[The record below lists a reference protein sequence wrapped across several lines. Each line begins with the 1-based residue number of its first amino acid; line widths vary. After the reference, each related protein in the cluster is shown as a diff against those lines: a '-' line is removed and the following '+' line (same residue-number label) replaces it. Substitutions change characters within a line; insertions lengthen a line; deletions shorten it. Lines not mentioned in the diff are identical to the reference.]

1 MERFKKWFLSIVR
14 NNKHHKSLRTDL
26 NNTRTDLNKLLDF
39 HLRKITPM
47 AFLEVVE
54 IQLAEHCNLNCFGCN
69 HFSQIAQKEF
79 LSLETF
85 TKDLTRLSEISKG
98 FIGNLRLMGG
108 EPLLNPNCIEFFS
121 ITRELFPQSAI
132 WLVTNGILLPKQND
146 DFYDACHKN
155 NIEIRPTKYPINIDW
170 QLVED
175 KCKEHKVALTFFN
188 EGQVEKTSVKFTLD
202 PKGLCDNYHSFTR
215 CEMANHCVQLKNGRL
230 FTCPPAAHIE
240 HFNKKY
246 EEKFEVSE
254 LDSIDIYKAKD
265 YQEILSFLAKPIP
278 FCRYCKVSQWA
289 EVGPWRASKYK
300 KDEYLEV

>member
-98 FIGNLRLMGG
+98 LIRRLMLLGG
-108 EPLLNPNCIEFFS
+108 S
-121 ITRELFPQSAI
+121 
-132 WLVTNGILLPKQND
+132 
-146 DFYDACHKN
+146 
-155 NIEIRPTKYPINIDW
+155 
-170 QLVED
+170 
-175 KCKEHKVALTFFN
+175 
-188 EGQVEKTSVKFTLD
+188 
-202 PKGLCDNYHSFTR
+202 R
-215 CEMANHCVQLKNGRL
+215 C
-230 FTCPPAAHIE
+230 
-240 HFNKKY
+240 
-246 EEKFEVSE
+246 
-254 LDSIDIYKAKD
+254 
-265 YQEILSFLAKPIP
+265 
-278 FCRYCKVSQWA
+278 
-289 EVGPWRASKYK
+289 
-300 KDEYLEV
+300 